1 MHFCQ
6 FFFID
11 ASWLVLSIQGVKM
24 NEDFGRLWTRLGQQH
39 TFTSHELCTCVYRV
53 GGGQEVRAKH
63 AAVLRQTVYH
73 RCTRTR
79 IRSVLGEF
87 LRKNLLI
94 HYVTGVFKLVL

>member
-1 MHFCQ
+1 M
-6 FFFID
+6 D
-11 ASWLVLSIQGVKM
+11 SIGPAAY
-24 NEDFGRLWTRLGQQH
+24 FYSTRAVYV
-39 TFTSHELCTCVYRV
+39 CMYRV